1 VKAIATTIAALVM
14 VFTITSCSPAA
25 PAPEPTPAT
34 VEVSL
39 QLSWI
44 HEYSS
49 SVFHAAER
57 NGHFAAQGLKV
68 NLVEAGFD
76 EAGFID
82 DTIQEVVDGKVDFA
96 LSNSASL
103 IQARAEGKPVVAV
116 ASILQRSP
124 LAVISLPETGLTR
137 PQDLVDHTISVT
149 DGGALA
155 VYNTLL
161 HTQDIAL
168 SSVNTI
174 PRTTFGVDPLTNG
187 EVDGM
192 VAWVINEGVAVQE
205 LGFDPQY
212 ILMSDYGVDMYDFV
226 LFTTEATIEQK
237 PELVR
242 GLVDA
247 VRAGAQDVVDNPAQA
262 IKHTLTYN
270 GDLVEAEQLRRLEAT
285 IPFINVP
292 GRELGSMDA
301 EVWQFTHDFLLQQ
314 GLLAEPIALDEAY
327 TLEFFADEAG

>member
-1 VKAIATTIAALVM
+1 MKTIVTCIATLVM
-14 VFTITSCSPAA
+14 VFTITSCSPSTPAA
-25 PAPEPTPAT
+25 EPTPEP
-34 VEVSL
+34 VNVSL

-49 SVFHAAER
+49 SVFHSAER
-57 NGHFAAQGLKV
+57 NGHFAAQGL
-68 NLVEAGFD
+68 NMTLVEAGFD
-76 EAGFID
+76 ENGFIS
-82 DTIQEVVDGKVDFA
+82 DTVQQVVDGKVDFA
-96 LSNSASL
+96 LSNSATL

-116 ASILQRSP
+116 ASVLQRSP
-124 LAVISLPETGLTR
+124 LAVITLAENGIAR
-137 PQDLVDHTISVT
+137 PQDLLSRTISVT

-161 HTQDIAL
+161 HTQDIDATA
-168 SSVNTI
+168 VNTI
-174 PRTTFGVDPLTNG
+174 PRTSFGVDPLTNG

-226 LFTTEATIEQK
+226 LFTTEAMIEQK
-237 PELVR
+237 PEVVR
-242 GLVDA
+242 GVVDA
-247 VRAGAQDVVDNPAQA
+247 VRAGAKDVVDNPAQA

-270 GDLVEAEQLRRLEAT
+270 SELVEAEQLRRLEAT

-292 GRELGSMDA
+292 GHEIGSMDA

-314 GLLAEPIALDEAY
+314 GLLAEAIALDEVY

>member
-1 VKAIATTIAALVM
+1 MIFA
-14 VFTITSCSPAA
+14 ITSCSPAT
-25 PAPEPTPAT
+25 PAAEPTP
-34 VEVSL
+34 EPVSIKL

-49 SVFHAAER
+49 SVFHSAEK
-57 NGHFAAQGLKV
+57 NGRFAEQGLNV
-68 NLVEAGFD
+68 TLVEAGFD
-76 EAGFID
+76 VDA
-82 DTIQEVVDGKVDFA
+82 IQEVLDGKADFA

-103 IQARAEGKPVVAV
+103 IRARAEGKPVVAV

-124 LAVISLPETGLTR
+124 LAVISLPESGLTH
-137 PQDLVDHTISVT
+137 PQDLVGHTISVT

-161 HTQDIAL
+161 HTQDID
-168 SSVNTI
+168 SSTVNTI

-242 GLVDA
+242 GLVNA
-247 VRAGAQDVVDNPAQA
+247 VRAGAKDVVDNPAQA

-292 GRELGSMDA
+292 GRELASMDA
-301 EVWQFTHDFLLQQ
+301 EVWQFTHEFLLQQ
-314 GLLAEPIALDEAY
+314 GLLAEPIALDEVY

>member
-1 VKAIATTIAALVM
+1 MRNVATSIAMVVLVFVMAA
-14 VFTITSCSPAA
+14 CSSNQPAV
-25 PAPEPTPAT
+25 EPTTELP
-34 VEVSL
+34 EVSI

-49 SVFHAAER
+49 SVFHSAEK
-57 NGHFAAQGLKV
+57 NGRFAEQGLNV
-68 NLVEAGFD
+68 NLVEASFD
-76 EAGFID
+76 VEAIE
-82 DTIQEVVDGKVDFA
+82 EVIEGRADFA

-103 IQARAEGKPVVAV
+103 IRARAAGKPVVAV

-124 LAVISLPETGLTR
+124 LAVISLPESALKR
-137 PQDLVDHTISVT
+137 PQDLVGQTISVT
-149 DGGALA
+149 DGGARA

-161 HTQDIAL
+161 HTQDID
-168 SSVNTI
+168 SDTVNTI
-174 PRTTFGVDPLTNG
+174 PRTTFGVEPLTTG

-192 VAWVINEGVAVQE
+192 VAWTINEGVAVEE

-226 LFTTEATIEQK
+226 LFTTEAMIEEK
-237 PELVR
+237 PEVVR
-242 GLVDA
+242 GLVNA
-247 VRAGAQDVVDNPAQA
+247 VRAGTQDVVANPAQA

-270 GDLVEAEQLRRLEAT
+270 DDLVETEQLHRLEAT

-292 GRELGSMDA
+292 GKTLAGMDA
-301 EVWQFTHDFLLQQ
+301 EVWQFTHDFLMQQ
-314 GLLAEPIALDEAY
+314 GLLAEPIALDDVY